1 MPWDWKSRCCLSMCH
16 AAFAIPTGRN
26 SAWNPWSLR
35 CAGNW
40 APWFRP
46 IISMKFRPRST
57 ICSASVAISLP
68 AWARC
73 ASNPFFAW
81 GTALP
86 MGRRKSRDWPINKC
100 GNGWRGK
107 TSMPELLARGTLLRW
122 MGWFAL
128 ANALLLVF
136 LILGPVLLAW
146 PSRRW
151 LSGLAIVLYA
161 LMLAVVVLDSLL
173 WSQSRFHINGLTL
186 QILG

>member
-128 ANALLLVF
+128 ANALLLAVAGLRYFNGFTPGGTPLSWLYLGLVF
-136 LILGPVLLAW
+136 PAHYVLLA
-146 PSRRW
+146 
-151 LSGLAIVLYA
+151 GLPPF
-161 LMLAVVVLDSLL
+161 LL
-173 WSQSRFHINGLTL
+173 L
-186 QILG
+186 